1 VRLGGLARSIVLLGL
16 VLFAACAGD
25 GGSAGAIGSA
35 EVNLQIVHPSSGV
48 AWEGFP
54 VDRVDYR
61 ITCPGS
67 FPGSVA
73 IPPADTSGTI
83 YGYDDSVDMSGVFE
97 IIDTQTPPVW
107 QATMD
112 LPPGLCTMTL
122 SVWDGDEI
130 TCLGTQTMTILEGTA
145 VKYDITLVCSLSVD
159 TPEGSLNID
168 SSLTFNDGN
177 YCPML
182 IWIGADPTT
191 FGPMDGPITNLEMY
205 AFDPD
210 TSCGLNCDPQTCDN
224 SMNPPVCTP
233 AADPGMISTFF
244 TTRGGGVGTFGDVN
258 ASQTTYICSPLY
270 PGPTDLCVLVSDG
283 DIECDK
289 LGCVTIVCP

>member
-1 VRLGGLARSIVLLGL
+1 MRLGDLSRSIVLLG
-16 VLFAACAGD
+16 FAIFVGCASEGE
-25 GGSAGAIGSA
+25 AGVIGSA

-67 FPGSVA
+67 FPGA
-73 IPPADTSGTI
+73 PIPPADTSGST
-83 YGYDDSVDMSGVFE
+83 YTYDDSVDMAGAFE
-97 IIDTQTPPVW
+97 VIDTQTPPVW

-130 TCLGTQTMTILEGTA
+130 TCLGTETLTIVEDTA

-159 TPEGSLNID
+159 TPEGWLDID

-191 FGPMDGPITNLEMY
+191 FGPMDGPITNIEMY
-205 AFDPD
+205 SFDPD
-210 TSCGLNCDPQTCDN
+210 NSCGLNCDPQTCDN
-224 SMNPPVCTP
+224 NVNPPVCTP
-233 AADPGMISTFF
+233 AADPGMTSTFF
-244 TTRGGGVGTFGDVN
+244 TTRGGGGVGTFGDVN
-258 ASQTTYICSPLY
+258 APQTTYICSPLY
-270 PGPTDLCVLVSDG
+270 PGPTELCVLVSDG
-283 DIECDK
+283 DVECDK
-289 LGCVTIVCP
+289 LRCVTIDCP